1 MKRWNPPI
9 ALYLFLVF
17 VSGAVVGAMGYR
29 VYSPPTTRSAP
40 RVSPEEWRKR
50 FVDEMQSHVNL
61 TADQVQK
68 VNAIMDETKT
78 RFDDDRDRHHRVVE
92 QIREE
97 QRAKMR
103 ALLTAEQLPKYEQF
117 RTDRDAREKATNN
130 KK

>member
-17 VSGAVVGAMGYR
+17 VSGAVVGALGYR
-29 VYSPPTTRSAP
+29 LYNPPTARSA
-40 RVSPEEWRKR
+40 RLSPEEWRRR
-50 FVDEMQSHVNL
+50 FVDEMQTRVNL
-61 TADQVQK
+61 TTEQVQK

-78 RFDDDRDRHHRVVE
+78 LFDGDRERHHRVVE

-103 ALLTAEQLPKYEQF
+103 AILTPEQLPKYEQF
-117 RTDRDAREKATNN
+117 RTDRDARDKAS

>member
-17 VSGAVVGAMGYR
+17 VSGAVVGALGYR
-29 VYSPPTTRSAP
+29 VYNPPSARSA
-40 RVSPEEWRKR
+40 RLSPEEWRRR
-50 FVDEMQSHVNL
+50 FVDEMQTRVNL
-61 TADQVQK
+61 TAEQVQK

-78 RFDDDRDRHHRVVE
+78 LFDGDRERHHRVVE

-103 ALLTAEQLPKYEQF
+103 AILTAEQLPKYEQF
-117 RTDRDAREKATNN
+117 RTDRDARDKAS

>member
-17 VSGAVVGAMGYR
+17 ISGAVVGALGYR
-29 VYSPPTTRSAP
+29 VYSPPSARSAP
-40 RVSPEEWRKR
+40 RVSPEEWRRR
-50 FVDEMQSHVNL
+50 FVEEMQTRVSL
-61 TADQVQK
+61 TTEQVQK

-78 RFDDDRDRHHRVVE
+78 RFDDDRERHHRVLE

-103 ALLTAEQLPKYEQF
+103 AILTAEQFPKYEQF
-117 RTDRDAREKATNN
+117 RADRDAREKAA